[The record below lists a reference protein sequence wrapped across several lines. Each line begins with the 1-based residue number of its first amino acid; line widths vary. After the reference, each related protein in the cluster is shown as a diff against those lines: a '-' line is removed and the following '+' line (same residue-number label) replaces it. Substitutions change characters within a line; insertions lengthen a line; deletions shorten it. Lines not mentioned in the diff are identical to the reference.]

1 MSHTQKRGNE
11 PINRLYPEQTE
22 MGSYCAWSWGI
33 SRLID
38 GLEKVEKKSRID
50 LSHLAIS
57 GCSFA
62 GKMAL
67 FAGLLMSVLR

>member
-1 MSHTQKRGNE
+1 MDWKR
-11 PINRLYPEQTE
+11 L
-22 MGSYCAWSWGI
+22 
-33 SRLID
+33 
-38 GLEKVEKKSRID
+38 KKSRID

-67 FAGLLMSVLR
+67 FAGAFDERIALTIAQEPGGGGLMPGVFRKL

>member
-38 GLEKVEKKSRID
+38 GLERLEKSRID

-62 GKMAL
+62 GKWHCL
-67 FAGLLMSVLR
+67 QGLLMSVLR

>member
-1 MSHTQKRGNE
+1 MV
-11 PINRLYPEQTE
+11 
-22 MGSYCAWSWGI
+22 MGV

-38 GLEKVEKKSRID
+38 GLEKLGKKSRID

-67 FAGLLMSVLR
+67 FAGAFDERMH

>member
-1 MSHTQKRGNE
+1 M
-11 PINRLYPEQTE
+11 
-22 MGSYCAWSWGI
+22 
-33 SRLID
+33 ID

-62 GKMAL
+62 GKIGIVCRG
-67 FAGLLMSVLR
+67 F